1 MTETWAR
8 LLRWCNEYIQPNVFN
23 PPLSEATGPLAPLHQ
38 LANGQAL
45 DRAIFD
51 RFHLL
56 SAEGCIARKTML
68 DGLAKTESW
77 PATWWS
83 FDWHPFA
90 EDITGGLLVLD
101 AKTGE
106 VIQFLHDDDARPL
119 LGTSLEDWLS
129 KFVARLESG
138 ELIYDAKVGVVE
150 HDFHAKLAAH
160 HEAQR
165 AAKAPLDAKAQRA
178 KKVFATYLAVCVVL
192 ALLCMAWSLT
202 HG

>member
-1 MTETWAR
+1 MKETWER
-8 LLRWCNEYIQPNVFN
+8 LLRWCNEHIQPDVFN
-23 PPLSEATGPLAPLHQ
+23 PPLSQASGPLAPLHQ

-45 DRAIFD
+45 DRAIFE

-56 SAEGCIARKTML
+56 SAEGCTAQKTML
-68 DGLAKTESW
+68 DGLAKKESW

-83 FDWHPFA
+83 LDWHPFA

-106 VIQFLHDDDARPL
+106 VIEFLHDDDARPL

-138 ELIYDAKVGVVE
+138 ALIYDAKVGVVE
-150 HDFHAKLAAH
+150 RDFHEKLA
-160 HEAQR
+160 
-165 AAKAPLDAKAQRA
+165 AQRA
-178 KKVFATYLAVCVVL
+178 KRVAREPSPESVARGRKVFFTYLAICILIAL
-192 ALLCMAWSLT
+192 AFMAWSTT